1 MNKYRITKIS
11 PCPKCNGDCWI
22 QNPAWEQYYEEFGP
36 QGAPTEKEQVTWFL
50 DHWYTDLPDEE
61 VPCWVCEG
69 EGQIVT
75 EVSLRQAL
83 EDIGIYRTHQNIDE
97 RLLDLESDIRAIPVL
112 IDSIQG
118 LEILIRGIES
128 LYCHIQE
135 HLTRVDAKA
144 SRIEDIEAQI
154 DEIQD
159 YMAHIDARVS
169 PLDQRRLED
178 IEAQIDEIQDYIM
191 RNS

>member
-83 EDIGIYRTHQNIDE
+83 EDIGTYRTHQNIDK

-128 LYCHIQE
+128 L
-135 HLTRVDAKA
+135 
-144 SRIEDIEAQI
+144 I